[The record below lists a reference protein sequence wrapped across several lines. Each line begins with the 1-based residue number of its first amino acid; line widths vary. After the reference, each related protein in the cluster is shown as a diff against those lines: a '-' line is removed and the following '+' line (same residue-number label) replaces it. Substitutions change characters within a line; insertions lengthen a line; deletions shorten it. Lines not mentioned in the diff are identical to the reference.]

1 MEAGALSTLSAHRVT
16 FASHVHEE
24 LRVGKFT
31 TYTRKKKCLLKF
43 ITKYSRNIGKKGIGK

>member
-24 LRVGKFT
+24 LRVGKF
-31 TYTRKKKCLLKF
+31 